1 MQIQEVRLVRYKTLR
16 KLKAQT
22 ETINVLTGRNN
33 AGKSTFLSAFRLLD
47 SAMNYARRR
56 IPTVV
61 KTLVGRRYGYIVPTE
76 NLPISLENIHTD
88 LELVDTTVDFTFDND
103 AILTLYF
110 PSDGGFIFFVQ
121 GVAAPKSPTAFK
133 STFPFQ
139 LIQVPVLGPLED
151 QEPLVQDATLKR
163 GVGTPRASRHFRNYW
178 HRNMDTFQDFAN
190 LISRTWEGMEIEPP
204 NMRMTLK
211 GAVLDMYCT
220 EFRRYRELYWFGFGF
235 QIWCQLLTHIS
246 RANLGDIIVVDEPE
260 TYLHP
265 KVQKQLLGIL
275 RNTGAQVFMASHS
288 ATIIASANHG
298 EVLGISRD
306 NNREQRY
313 KEMGV
318 PLCKRLGLLP

>member
-1 MQIQEVRLVRYKTLR
+1 MQIREVQLSKYKALR
-16 KLKAQT
+16 KLRAQT
-22 ETINVLTGRNN
+22 QTINVLTGQNN

-47 SAMNYARRR
+47 AAMSYARRR
-56 IPTVV
+56 SPSVV
-61 KTLVGRRYGYIVPTE
+61 ATHVGRRHGYVVPTE
-76 NLPISLENIHTD
+76 NLPVSLENIHTD
-88 LELVDTTVDFTFDND
+88 LEHVETTVDFIFDNE

-110 PSDGGFIFFVQ
+110 PVDGGFIFFVQ
-121 GVAAPKSPTAFK
+121 GMVAPKSPTAFK
-133 STFPFQ
+133 SNFPFQ

-163 GVGTPRASRHFRNYW
+163 GVGTHRASRHFRNYW
-178 HRNMDTFQDFAN
+178 HRNLDTFQDFAD
-190 LISRTWEGMEIEPP
+190 LIARTWDGMEVEPP

-220 EFRRYRELYWFGFGF
+220 EFRRYREPYWFGFGF

-246 RANLGDIIVVDEPE
+246 RANPGDIIVVDEPE

-288 ATIIASANHG
+288 ATIIASASQG

-313 KEMGV
+313 KDMGV